1 MTKIS
6 DSLVENVRKK
16 EKKDFLTN
24 LFLLII
30 VGLLAVVFLLF
41 NFVFFVVT
49 IEQDSMQNTFFD
61 GETVIAVRS
70 SKLDYGDIV
79 VFEHDD
85 SANGKILVIK
95 RVIALEGDVL
105 KIDADSLSV
114 YLKKK
119 GENEFSLLEE
129 SYIKIPNST
138 YARGQTEWTLNE
150 NEIFCMGDNRTVSKD
165 CRDYGPVS
173 KSNVLGVVS
182 NSAVKNKKVTTKLF
196 GWLAKTAEE

>member
-1 MTKIS
+1 MTKIN
-6 DSLVENVRKK
+6 DSLIENVRKK
-16 EKKDFLTN
+16 GKRDFLIN

-30 VGLLAVVFLLF
+30 VLLFAVVFILF

-70 SKLDYGDIV
+70 SKISYGDIV
-79 VFEHDD
+79 VFEHED
-85 SANGKILVIK
+85 SANEKILVIK

-105 KIDADSLSV
+105 KIDTDTHNV

-119 GENEFSLLEE
+119 GESEFLLLEE
-129 SYIKIPNST
+129 SYIKFPDST
-138 YARGQTEWTLNE
+138 YARGQNEWTLKE

-165 CRDYGPVS
+165 CRDYGAVC

-182 NSAVKNKKVTTKLF
+182 NSAVKNKKITTKLF
-196 GWLAKTAEE
+196 GWLAKTTEE